1 MPNWYTTQVEV
12 HGSEAALAA
21 FKSQHFIDEEGA
33 FTFESVL
40 PQPEILRDT
49 KAPTD
54 EALIKELQGA
64 PVTKWKAI
72 AKHHGTDDL
81 RDARRSI
88 KAFKETGHYNW
99 YTWCND
105 HWGTKW
111 DATEFSRLNTDK
123 PTILIFVFNTAWGP
137 PEPVLLKLRKMHPE
151 LEITARGYA
160 ASAISHKWSRI
171 I

>member
-21 FKSQHFIDEEGA
+21 FKSQHFIDEGA
-33 FTFESVL
+33 FTFESVI
-40 PQPEILRDT
+40 PQPKILEGISANNVVED
-49 KAPTD
+49 
-54 EALIKELQGA
+54 IVKELQA
-64 PVTKWKAI
+64 NPVRKWKCIA
-72 AKHHGTDDL
+72 AKHGTEDF
-81 RDARRSI
+81 RQARQSI